1 MRKEKITDFVSLIY
15 GRILSKEMRSSK
27 KGFRAGFP
35 CFIINGKY
43 IQIGNSY
50 LFKGCRIE
58 AIDWYQ
64 GKIYKPQIIIE
75 DGVNINPDCHIGAI
89 HKIVIEE
96 NVLIGSHV
104 LITDHFHGKIEAEE
118 LKIPPVKR
126 KLYSKGP
133 VIIKRNV
140 WIGENA
146 VILPGVTIGENA
158 IIGANAVVTKDVP
171 SNAVVGGNPARVIK
185 DLTGIG

>member
-1 MRKEKITDFVSLIY
+1 MRKQKRTDLLALAY
-15 GRILSKEMRSSK
+15 GWIIARKMKKSK
-27 KGFRAGFP
+27 KGLRAVFP
-35 CFIINGKY
+35 CFILNSKY
-43 IQIGNSY
+43 METGAAY

-58 AIDWYQ
+58 AIDCYK
-64 GKIYKPQIIIE
+64 GKIYRPQIIIE
-75 DGVNINPDCHIGAI
+75 DGVSINANCHIGAI
-89 HKIVIEE
+89 NKIVIEK
-96 NVLIGSHV
+96 NVLIGSNV
-104 LITDHFHGKIEAEE
+104 LITDHFHGKIEAGE

-158 IIGANAVVTKDVP
+158 IVGAGAVVTKDVP

-185 DLTGIG
+185 TLKNT